1 MKTKV
6 TKFMGDHAGAII
18 AGTYAVTMGICVV
31 MYKKYLNHLEDT
43 MGVFT
48 KKEESLLG
56 LNLLFEKSATCL
68 LANVIHIIR

>member
-6 TKFMGDHAGAII
+6 TEFMGDHAGAII

-43 MGVFT
+43 IGVFT
-48 KKEESLLG
+48 KKVES
-56 LNLLFEKSATCL
+56 
-68 LANVIHIIR
+68 